1 MLEWR
6 TAENCA
12 SGSGTPAYRRGLAFM
27 ARVSLA
33 DRGRLSWLALRRG
46 LDRIVARVLTHP
58 LLQRPGWLGKAERL
72 VIAPQDLRTADP
84 TRAAEIYGGRFAFA
98 SKVVMCDRRSPF
110 EMDPP
115 SEEWA
120 ETLLSFGWLCHL
132 RAAES
137 AITRANARALVDEWI
152 TLQGTWHPV
161 AWRPEIVSRR
171 IIAWLTQATLIL
183 DDADVRFYRRFLRNL
198 TRQVRYLRRLARDT
212 RDGVPRLQARI
223 ALCYASLA
231 MANQAGQLRAA
242 ARRLA
247 AELDRQILPDGG
259 HISRNPGALIELLL
273 DLLPLAQ
280 AFTARNVPPPPALT
294 HAIDR
299 MMPMLRFFRHGDGTF
314 GLFNGMGPTSPELI
328 ATILAYDDARGA
340 PVTNAPHSGY
350 QRVQVGA
357 TVMLM
362 DSGCPPAIE
371 LSADAHAGCL
381 SVEISAKHQRIVVN
395 CGLPASGRENWRQVA
410 RATAAHST
418 VTFNDSSSCQFLESG
433 AFRRLFGA
441 PIIAGPTRVTVE
453 RETRPDGSLMVRTA
467 HDGYVDRFGIMHHR
481 IIQISADGTRIDG
494 EDLFLPPDERLPHNN
509 ALDEFALR
517 FHLHPGVKATR
528 LTDGHGV
535 MLILPN
541 KDVWNFSSH
550 EDRVEL
556 DESVY
561 LGGQD
566 GPRRTVQ
573 IVIAGQARKVGRVH
587 WTLGHAAQA
596 GASRSRA
603 RGEEPELPL

>member
-1 MLEWR
+1 
-6 TAENCA
+6 
-12 SGSGTPAYRRGLAFM
+12 M
-27 ARVSLA
+27 ARVSLT

-46 LDRIVARVLTHP
+46 LDHVIARVLTHP
-58 LLQRPGWLGKAERL
+58 LVQRPGWLGKADRI

-84 TRAAEIYGGRFAFA
+84 TRASEIYGGRFAFA
-98 SKVVMCDRRSPF
+98 GKVVVCDGRSAF
-110 EMDPP
+110 EMMPP
-115 SEEWA
+115 SDEWA
-120 ETLLSFGWLCHL
+120 ETLLAFGWLRHL

-161 AWRPEIVSRR
+161 AWRPETTARR
-171 IIAWLTQATLIL
+171 VIAWLAQATLIL

-198 TRQVRYLRRLARDT
+198 TRQVRYLRLMARDT

-223 ALCYASLA
+223 ALAYAALT
-231 MANQAGQLRAA
+231 MAGQAGNLRGVT
-242 ARRLA
+242 RRLA
-247 AELDRQILPDGG
+247 AELDRQILSDGG
-259 HISRNPGALIELLL
+259 HISRNPGALVELLL

-294 HAIDR
+294 RAIDR
-299 MMPMLRFFRHGDGTF
+299 MMPMLRFFRHGDGAF
-314 GLFNGMGPTSPELI
+314 ALFNGMGPTSPELI
-328 ATILAYDDARGA
+328 ATILAYDDARGE
-340 PVTNAPHSGY
+340 PVANAPHSGY
-350 QRVQVGA
+350 QRIQAGS
-357 TVMLM
+357 TVVLM
-362 DSGCPPAIE
+362 DTGVPPPID

-381 SVEISAKHQRIVVN
+381 SMEVSAKHQRIVVN
-395 CGLPASGRENWRQVA
+395 CGLPSAGKESWRQVA

-433 AFRRLFGA
+433 PFRRLFGT
-441 PIIAGPTRVTVE
+441 PITAGPTQVPVT
-453 RETRPDGSLMVRTA
+453 RETRSDDIIMLRSS
-467 HDGYVDRFGIMHHR
+467 HDGYADRFGIVHHR
-481 IIQISADGTRIDG
+481 IIQVAADGNKIDG
-494 EDLFLPPDERLPHNN
+494 EDLFMPPDDRLLPNN
-509 ALDEFALR
+509 TLDEFALR

-556 DESVY
+556 EESVY
-561 LGGQD
+561 LGGLD
-566 GPRRTVQ
+566 GPRRTFQ
-573 IVIAGQARKVGRVH
+573 IVIVGQARKVGRVH
-587 WTLGHAAQA
+587 WTLSHTPQA
-596 GASRSRA
+596 GGGRRGG